1 MPNVHRSFA
10 QVDQGLVQLLR
21 RLVTGQARWPL
32 YLHGPAGSGKTLA
45 ALCLC
50 DVTIQAVYQT
60 VEQISDVV
68 FQPGE
73 WIWRAAKERE
83 LCVLD
88 ELGAREKV
96 TDPHYQAVKKFAD
109 ARELYANRV
118 AVYISNLRPK
128 ELVAVYD
135 DRIGSRM
142 LCGELFCLGGVDRR
156 RA

>member
-1 MPNVHRSFA
+1 
-10 QVDQGLVQLLR
+10 VQLLR
-21 RLVTGQARWPL
+21 RLVTGKARWPL

-73 WIWRAAKERE
+73 WIWRAARERE

-88 ELGAREKV
+88 ELGARQNV

-128 ELVAVYD
+128 ELVKVYD
-135 DRIGSRM
+135 DRIASRM
-142 LCGELFCLGGVDRR
+142 LCGELFCLEGEDRR
-156 RA
+156 RV